1 MGQPDEA
8 SYETNS
14 WTTLTLVPGVYNY
27 GVLNCGQGRG
37 ERERER
43 ERESKKVD
51 YIPCA
56 MYRHTKLVIHMYN
69 VM

>member
-1 MGQPDEA
+1 MAYLTVDRDE
-8 SYETNS
+8 
-14 WTTLTLVPGVYNY
+14 
-27 GVLNCGQGRG
+27 GR